1 MEAASF
7 EGRPQAVF
15 LTNQVLLEPLFD
27 FLLMTKMIK
36 LYNDFSLSHEHLM
49 DSPVYSYMLNHN
61 VEKVDPVTASQ
72 ISDPTIADQI
82 QSVQNIVLIKSKDQL
97 HESQDNTTGLLL
109 SAAVCVVKPN
119 QPLNVA
125 CKEIIII
132 T

>member
-82 QSVQNIVLIKSKDQL
+82 
-97 HESQDNTTGLLL
+97 
-109 SAAVCVVKPN
+109 
-119 QPLNVA
+119 
-125 CKEIIII
+125 
-132 T
+132 